1 MGISCW
7 VAHVFGTKN
16 TAMSSSKYLL
26 ASIVFIGCLT
36 FAQAAI
42 ECYTGAAV
50 SSITGQT
57 KTTCEA
63 EVTMCKTFTTTPV
76 GGLSATTLSCADT
89 SATVGCTDGTL
100 GKTCICSGALCNKYS
115 SAAVSISAP
124 IVIVFTLAL
133 SGLAFVF

>member
-7 VAHVFGTKN
+7 VAQVFGTKN

-26 ASIVFIGCLT
+26 ASIVFIGCLV

-42 ECYTGAAV
+42 ECYSGAAL

-57 KTTCEA
+57 KSTCEA
-63 EVTMCKTFTTTPV
+63 DVTMCSTYTTTPIA
-76 GGLSATTLSCADT
+76 GISATTLSCADKG
-89 SATVGCTDGTL
+89 ATAACTDGTL
-100 GKTCICSGALCNKYS
+100 GKTCICSGALCNEYK